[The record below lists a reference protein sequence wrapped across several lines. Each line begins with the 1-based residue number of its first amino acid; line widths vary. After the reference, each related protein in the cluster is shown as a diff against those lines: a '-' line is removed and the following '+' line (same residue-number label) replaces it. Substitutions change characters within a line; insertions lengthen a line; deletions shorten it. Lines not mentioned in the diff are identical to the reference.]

1 MPFCVD
7 MRFKGL
13 RAYLL
18 DSHVCVNTR
27 MHVFDV
33 DESNVLQ
40 RFSTSVFPPSLSD
53 DHLNTVPELEVL
65 TVAFSIYHLC

>member
-1 MPFCVD
+1 MLFCVG
-7 MRFKGL
+7 MHFKGL

-18 DSHVCVNTR
+18 DSHVWMNTQ

-40 RFSTSVFPPSLSD
+40 WFSTSVFPPSLSG
-53 DHLNTVPELEVL
+53 DHLNTVPELEVI
-65 TVAFSIYHLC
+65 TIAFSIYHLC